1 MEALQQITF
10 NAIMHRMYEN
20 TNAPVRVFWFNNRI
34 EINSPGGPYGAVT
47 AESFGRPGI
56 ADYRNPNLA
65 EAMHVLG
72 WVQRYGV
79 GIGIARRALKKN
91 GQPEPTFEADANW
104 VFCTL
109 RAAL

>member
-1 MEALQQITF
+1 MVALQQIAF

-20 TNAPVRVFWFNNRI
+20 TNAPVRICWFNDRI

-56 ADYRNPNLA
+56 VDYRNPNLA
-65 EAMHVLG
+65 EAMRVLG

-79 GIGIARRALKKN
+79 GIDIARRALEEN
-91 GQPEPTFEADANW
+91 GQPKPMFHADANW

-109 RAAL
+109 KAAS